1 MAELEAT
8 APEIDE
14 IVAGRFSVTSAARSP
29 SIYGPGATSTR
40 SDSSCAAT
48 SSHSSCATTTAGAPS
63 SPTCVQTSSMT

>member
-14 IVAGRFSVTSAARSP
+14 IVAERFGDLRSAIA

-48 SSHSSCATTTAGAPS
+48 SSHSSCATTRAGAPS